1 MDIDKTNPVLYPIQ
15 SPLLRMVYLRPSSRA
30 RQEERT
36 CMLYHYTDFAAFDG
50 IIRCAELRLN
60 NILNMNDASEMTLFM
75 NGICKAV
82 INKLRP
88 ECDSD
93 KLLEARNFFIKEME
107 QEFNYSAY
115 AACFSRYRDD
125 ASQWE
130 RYGHLGQGVCI
141 SFHEALMK
149 KMVGGVVSLQE
160 VYYQEDMRGHH
171 LVDDFYRVIKDTESL
186 SMEIPKLRSL
196 MSDAWVES
204 AAFKHP
210 SFANEKEFRLVVS
223 PFVSNDFAVE
233 PKYHVAKGRIKKY
246 YPLDLNRMCGK
257 LGMHLSDLV
266 GEIIIGPT
274 SSQSLPVLQ
283 DYLTDCGLNILKDKI
298 SMSDCPL
305 RKPTS

>member
-1 MDIDKTNPVLYPIQ
+1 
-15 SPLLRMVYLRPSSRA
+15 
-30 RQEERT
+30 
-36 CMLYHYTDFAAFDG
+36 MLYHYTDFAAFDG

-60 NILNMNDASEMTLFM
+60 NILNMNDAAEMRLFM

-82 INKLRP
+82 IDNLNQDGENEKSR
-88 ECDSD
+88 
-93 KLLEARNFFIKEME
+93 KAEAFFQKELAK
-107 QEFNYSAY
+107 EFHYSAY

-141 SFHEALMK
+141 AFHEDLMQR
-149 KMVGGVVSLQE
+149 MVGGAISLQE
-160 VYYQEDMRGHH
+160 VYYQSDMHEHR
-171 LVDDFYRVIKDTESL
+171 LVTEFYRQIKNSGDFSSCVSAL
-186 SMEIPKLRSL
+186 QHL
-196 MSDAWVES
+196 MNDAWVQS

-210 SFANEKEFRLVVS
+210 SFSSEREFRLVVS
-223 PFVSNDFAVE
+223 PFISNEFAVE
-233 PKYHVAKGRIKKY
+233 PKYHVSMDRIKKY

-274 SSQSLPVLQ
+274 SSQSLPILQ
-283 DYLTDCGLNILKDKI
+283 DYLEDNGLTVLKDKI
-298 SMSDCPL
+298 SMSACPL